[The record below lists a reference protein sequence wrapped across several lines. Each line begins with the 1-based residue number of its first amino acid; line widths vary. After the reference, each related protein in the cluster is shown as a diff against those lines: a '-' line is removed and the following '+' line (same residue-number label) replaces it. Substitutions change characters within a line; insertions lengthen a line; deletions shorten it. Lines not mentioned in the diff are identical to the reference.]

1 MVVHGQVRAK
11 ATGAM
16 VRLSPLKDRS
26 MGGDVDGLV
35 AEQLNH
41 FGIDPDTE
49 HGAKLGALAR
59 RLYECGEDAD
69 EVWVTTQRALAQ
81 LDRADTTALFNAQK
95 FLSFQCAKVLDTLM
109 NPWRATYQS
118 LGMDASS
125 TSAKGPY
132 AVFDNVPAIFS
143 ASPVVVR
150 TATYSYA
157 SAEWVREAFCGKEL
171 MLDIY
176 SRLLS
181 PTSVA
186 LANHIVDLE
195 CGALAPEYFA
205 WNFSSGMAAIDATLG
220 HVLGYEDVLVRS
232 LNIYGGAFQ
241 LLHQW
246 YGKASNLNVAVE
258 TFAGHTGEDAKA
270 CWEAAAAKH
279 AGRLGRGRKMYV
291 YLESP
296 CNPQG
301 YCLDV
306 PAICKAAHR
315 SGLRVILDSTVAT
328 PFLQQSLQRKDPEE
342 RPDFV
347 IHSYTKDFAGAGA
360 ALGGVV
366 IARTADMFAPKGSP
380 GWEDTMF
387 WNVYF
392 VKGAFLDAQAASD
405 IMLGAKTLVMR
416 MLAKCINTSIL
427 AAFLDAHPLF
437 EVQCNSLPGNPNAGL
452 RESQLRFGL
461 PAPLFTANIVD
472 GAVSREAFTAF
483 FDGLEPAFSQ
493 QISLGQTNTLINCP
507 ALTTH
512 SELDEGALDAAGLK
526 PTTVRFAVGCEDPK
540 DLLAG
545 LMSSAR
551 TNLDPACPGFS
562 AKFMA
567 PADVDDLVRKV
578 YLDAHTAYLDA
589 KPHMAAYL

>member
-1 MVVHGQVRAK
+1 MGMGDTVPTA
-11 ATGAM
+11 AM
-16 VRLSPLKDRS
+16 VRLSPLRGTS
-26 MGGDVDGLV
+26 GAGDLDGLV
-35 AEQLNH
+35 VEQLRH
-41 FGIDPDTE
+41 FGIDPGAA
-49 HGAKLGALAR
+49 HGAALARMAR

-69 EVWVTTQRALAQ
+69 AVWVTTQKALAQ
-81 LDRADTTALFNAQK
+81 LDRADAGALFNAQK

-118 LGMDASS
+118 LSMDASS

-195 CGALAPEYFA
+195 CGHLAAEYFA

-241 LLHQW
+241 LIHQW
-246 YGKASNLNVAVE
+246 YGKPSNLNVAVE
-258 TFAGHTGEDAKA
+258 TFSGHTAESARE

-279 AGRLGRGRKMYV
+279 RDRLERGRKIYV

-306 PAICKAAHR
+306 PAICREAHAA
-315 SGLRVILDSTVAT
+315 GLRVVLDSTVAT
-328 PFLQQSLQRKDPEE
+328 PFLQQSLQRDDERE

-347 IHSYTKDFAGAGA
+347 IHSYTKDIAGSGA
-360 ALGGVV
+360 ALGGAV

-380 GWEDTMF
+380 GWENTMF

-416 MLAKCINTSIL
+416 MLQKCINTVVL
-427 AAFLDAHPLF
+427 ATFLDAHPHF
-437 EVQCNSLPGNPNAGL
+437 HVQCNALPDSPNAAL
-452 RESQLRFGL
+452 RKSQLRFGL
-461 PAPLFTANIVD
+461 PAPLFTAHIAD
-472 GAVSREAFTAF
+472 GTVSRAAFTAF
-483 FDGLEPAFSQ
+483 FDGLEPAFSH
-493 QISLGQTNTLINCP
+493 QISLGQTNSIVSCP

-512 SELDEGALDAAGLK
+512 SELDNDSLDAAGLK
-526 PTTVRFAVGCEDPK
+526 RTTVRFAVGCEDPK

-545 LMSSAR
+545 LIASAQ

-562 AKFMA
+562 AKFM
-567 PADVDDLVRKV
+567 PLDTADALIRRV
-578 YLDAHTAYLDA
+578 YLDAHAAYADA
-589 KPHMAAYL
+589 KPPMRAYLG